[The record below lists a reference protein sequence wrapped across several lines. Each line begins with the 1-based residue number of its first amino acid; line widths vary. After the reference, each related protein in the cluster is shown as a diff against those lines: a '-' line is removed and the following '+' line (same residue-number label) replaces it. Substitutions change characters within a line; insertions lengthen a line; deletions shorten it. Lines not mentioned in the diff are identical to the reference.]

1 VNNGDQA
8 VDFLYLLGCLALV
21 GSAFMVRRI
30 PIATGLKMALGWM
43 LIFGAFFVAF
53 TLKDDFLALG
63 RRVFHDTSSNGQE
76 VSDGGEVRIRKS
88 LDGHFW
94 VNAEVNGTSVR
105 FLVDS
110 GATTTSMSTEAAR
123 EARVEAA
130 GGMPVIVETANGTV
144 SAQRG
149 LIAHLQVGSIE
160 RRDLGVQMS
169 EAFGDMNVLGMN
181 FLSSLSGWG
190 VEGQTLVLKP

>member
-1 VNNGDQA
+1 LNNGDQA
-8 VDFLYLLGCLALV
+8 LDFLYLIGCLVLV
-21 GSAFMVRRI
+21 GSAFLVHRI
-30 PIATGLKMALGWM
+30 PIATGLKMALGWA

-63 RRVFHDTSSNGQE
+63 RRVVGDASSQGQE
-76 VSDGGEVRIRKS
+76 VREGGEVRIRKS
-88 LDGHFW
+88 PDGHFW
-94 VNAEVNGTSVR
+94 VDAEVNGTAVR

-110 GATTTSMSTEAAR
+110 GATTTSISSETAR
-123 EARVEAA
+123 EARVEAN

-149 LIAHLQVGSIE
+149 LIERLQVGTLE
-160 RRDLGVQMS
+160 RRNLPVHMS
-169 EAFGDMNVLGMN
+169 DAFGDMNVLGMN
-181 FLSSLSGWG
+181 FLSSLSSWG